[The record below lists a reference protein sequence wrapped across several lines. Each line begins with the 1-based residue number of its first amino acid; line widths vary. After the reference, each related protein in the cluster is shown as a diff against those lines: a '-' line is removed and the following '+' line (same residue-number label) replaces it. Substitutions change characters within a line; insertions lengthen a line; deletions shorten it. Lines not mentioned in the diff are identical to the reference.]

1 MSILSY
7 TVQSQRRKN
16 NKKCSERQLDS
27 IKNRVISL
35 NGNKTLVTYKAIYKT
50 FYYSIHVIAHQK
62 SKKNETGVSN
72 LMKQIYAIS
81 DKYKHSLK

>member
-1 MSILSY
+1 MLILSY

-16 NKKCSERQLDS
+16 NKKCSERQLGS
-27 IKNRVISL
+27 IKNQVILL
-35 NGNKTLVTYKAIYKT
+35 NGNKTLVTCKVIYKT
-50 FYYSIHVIAHQK
+50 FYYSIPVIAHQK

-72 LMKQIYAIS
+72 LMKRIFS